1 MAKMPPVFREVLNDD
16 AAVIDVS
23 SGRASRRFRVT
34 VAAVDAATAE
44 ADIDAMTPNIGD
56 AHPAFPGLKFR
67 SYEIRQVNIH
77 RTAWEVTY
85 NYEQQSFG
93 TLDNDSPFD
102 RDPDVSWFSRSENRE
117 FFRDVN
123 NNAVINTAGEVF
135 ESLPFVLGVS
145 TGLSYVRNER
155 ETGARWDLIMTWM
168 AEERVGVNS
177 DSFTV
182 DSVGIPAQ
190 RAIMWIDRIDRI
202 KEGDTVY
209 RRTAYN
215 FEFKRDRAV
224 VGPVGTGTSITPA
237 KAQHIVVA
245 NRGYNV
251 KRSGDTTK
259 RDALKLDDGTN
270 TSVPQFL
277 DDPGTGR
284 SETMTNRVFQ
294 GYPLYPFG
302 GFAFT

>member
-23 SGRASRRFRVT
+23 SGRATRRFRVF
-34 VAAVDAATAE
+34 VALADEATAE
-44 ADIDAMTPNIGD
+44 TDIDAMTPNIGD

-102 RDPDVSWFSRSENRE
+102 RDPDVSWFSRAENRE
-117 FFRDVN
+117 FFLDIAGS
-123 NNAVINTAGEVF
+123 AVINTADEAFDSSPVA
-135 ESLPFVLGVS
+135 LATT

-155 ETGARWDLIMTWM
+155 ETGVRWNLIMQWM

-177 DSFTV
+177 DSFTI

-215 FEFKRDRAV
+215 FEFRKDRPV
-224 VGPVGTGTSITPA
+224 IGPVGGAPSTA
-237 KAQHIVVA
+237 KAHQIIVA
-245 NRGYNV
+245 NRGFNV
-251 KRSGDTTK
+251 KRSADPTK
-259 RDALKLDDGTN
+259 RDPLLLDDGTP
-270 TSVPQFL
+270 TSVPQYL
-277 DDPGTGR
+277 LADGTAR
-284 SETMTNRVFQ
+284 SSTATNRVFQ
-294 GYPLYPFG
+294 AYPLYAFG
-302 GFAFT
+302 GFSFT

>member
-1 MAKMPPVFREVLNDD
+1 MPPVFREVLNDD

-34 VAAVDAATAE
+34 VAAADQATAE

-67 SYEIRQVNIH
+67 GYEIRRVNNW
-77 RTAWEVTY
+77 RTSWELVY
-85 NYEQQSFG
+85 NYEQQGFG
-93 TLDNDSPFD
+93 SLDNDSPFD
-102 RDPDVSWFSRSENRE
+102 RDPDVSWFSRSENKE
-117 FFRDVN
+117 FFFDVN
-123 NNAVINTAGEVF
+123 NNPVVNTAGESF
-135 ESLPFVLGVS
+135 ESLPFVLGIT

-155 ETGARWDLIMTWM
+155 ETGARWNLIMTWL

-177 DSFTV
+177 GEFTI

-215 FEFKRDRAV
+215 FEFRRDRTV
-224 VGPVGTGTSITPA
+224 VGPVGGATTPA
-237 KAQHIVVA
+237 KAHQIVIA

-259 RDALKLDDGTN
+259 RDPLKLDDGTN

-277 DDPGTGR
+277 DDLGTGR
-284 SETMTNRVFQ
+284 SETATNRVFQ